1 MGHTLSQRAYMAK
14 CYEEKEET
22 YAELAIQLAADKKLI
37 INYREKIRIEYQ
49 IKGKR
54 LKCSIFNTV
63 GEICFQSIDYD
74 FSYKIASYVEDM
86 RFIFAKD
93 EAEAREIYNYEAK
106 RRNL

>member
-1 MGHTLSQRAYMAK
+1 MGHTFSQRAYMAK
-14 CYEEKEET
+14 CYAEKAEL
-22 YAELAIQLAADKKLI
+22 YAELAKQLATDKKLTI
-37 INYREKIRIEYQ
+37 FYREKVRIEYR

-74 FSYKIASYVEDM
+74 FSYKIASYLEDM

-93 EAEAREIYNYEAK
+93 EAEAREIYNYDVK
-106 RRNL
+106 FN